1 MSGHTTFVRSAK
13 LIHVGPVLRRARQ
26 SDVGALRDG
35 DTGQSGDACERQ
47 PTGARAGCCAQR
59 RQRAPTLRLCAR
71 RLYACGHRVW
81 RMAPPSSPRL
91 HGVEEG
97 ENRAEAAH
105 IMAPVLELEVRLH
118 AAVHV
123 RRAHGRKRPPPALFP
138 APAPHPALPTLFQ
151 PSIVDEIREIL
162 HVPPAGEQP
171 GGAPAPDLGEQA
183 ARSRSLQAHGW
194 LHPLKRRGPWRGK
207 ARCLSRAARS
217 RSLAS
222 RAPRSTTVCACAS
235 APALRRPYSAH
246 VRTARATCAVC
257 TQGRSA
263 GA

>member
-1 MSGHTTFVRSAK
+1 MRASADRS
-13 LIHVGPVLRRARQ
+13 
-26 SDVGALRDG
+26 
-35 DTGQSGDACERQ
+35 
-47 PTGARAGCCAQR
+47 
-59 RQRAPTLRLCAR
+59 AR
-71 RLYACGHRVW
+71 RLLCAATATRAQAAPLRSAAVCVRAS
-81 RMAPPSSPRL
+81 RMA
-91 HGVEEG
+91 HG
-97 ENRAEAAH
+97 AS
-105 IMAPVLELEVRLH
+105 LL
-118 AAVHV
+118 
-123 RRAHGRKRPPPALFP
+123 P
-138 APAPHPALPTLFQ
+138 APARRRGGREPCRSCAHHGPCSGAGSAPPCCGSCSTSTRSQTPTACPFPRPRAPSRAATTLFQ

-183 ARSRSLQAHGW
+183 ARPRSLQAHGW